1 MEEEQKKKDFIDE
14 NIIKPGI
21 NLDELTTFIESNG
34 KSFETL
40 NLEEMKDLLDKFKN
54 KDKKEEETIIIK
66 EKTKAKILVKED
78 KKEELKKEEPKQ
90 EEIKQEEVKNE
101 EPKKEEPKPDE
112 IKNEEPKKEEP
123 KQDEIKNEE
132 PKEEEIKKEEPKEE
146 EINTQSDNKKSKPK
160 SKDKAQPKD
169 NKQPAPKKDIP
180 LHKGLSFLESY
191 DFKTNTQQN
200 NKLLELAK
208 EKKKIQ
214 ITISEPKKEV
224 AGGFFSKAIFSYRV
238 QCPELGSDVRRTYAD
253 FEWLRNQL
261 YIRYPLRLI
270 PVLAK
275 DSLLKQIGKNLKSEN
290 EENLELRKI
299 RFLNKFME
307 SILEKKILATSPILY
322 EFLIYDEKNMA
333 KYKKFL
339 ENKPYQLE
347 VGLNNLIT
355 VKGNVKCELKENTVN
370 DSEAIYN
377 KSQSLKELYN
387 RIISCIDLCINDF
400 NNLTHR
406 FKEISVYFN
415 QLNKNITAFKY
426 KNADDMKESFNNLKS
441 LFDKWSK
448 NVNSQTEFFNNVVK
462 ENLNYMSLE
471 LNEVS
476 NTFKRYR
483 DYKFEY
489 EDFTVMINIE
499 KSNMVNTYINEELKK
514 EVNKGKTANQI
525 KYNKNKLEQLFS
537 NKNLLLIEEKK
548 RLVTTMHYLIRDY
561 NKLISLHNKKIKEI
575 DELVQKTVVIDFIR
589 EE

>member
-1 MEEEQKKKDFIDE
+1 M
-14 NIIKPGI
+14 N
-21 NLDELTTFIESNG
+21 SN
-34 KSFETL
+34 
-40 NLEEMKDLLDKFKN
+40 NNNN
-54 KDKKEEETIIIK
+54 KQ
-66 EKTKAKILVKED
+66 TKAKKVNKPNNKYLNPFRMNISDDIYDPFEDLFGFENKMFSSFQNVFKDLDLLTEKPKEIE
-78 KKEELKKEEPKQ
+78 KEEIPEKVEKME
-90 EEIKQEEVKNE
+90 
-101 EPKKEEPKPDE
+101 
-112 IKNEEPKKEEP
+112 
-123 KQDEIKNEE
+123 
-132 PKEEEIKKEEPKEE
+132 EEPKEE
-146 EINTQSDNKKSKPK
+146 EINTQSDNKKSKTK

-224 AGGFFSKAIFSYRV
+224 EGGFFSKAIFSYRV
-238 QCPELGSDVRRTYAD
+238 QCPELGSDIRRTYAD

-261 YIRYPLRLI
+261 SIRYPLRLI

>member
-1 MEEEQKKKDFIDE
+1 
-14 NIIKPGI
+14 
-21 NLDELTTFIESNG
+21 
-34 KSFETL
+34 
-40 NLEEMKDLLDKFKN
+40 
-54 KDKKEEETIIIK
+54 
-66 EKTKAKILVKED
+66 
-78 KKEELKKEEPKQ
+78 
-90 EEIKQEEVKNE
+90 
-101 EPKKEEPKPDE
+101 
-112 IKNEEPKKEEP
+112 
-123 KQDEIKNEE
+123 
-132 PKEEEIKKEEPKEE
+132 
-146 EINTQSDNKKSKPK
+146 
-160 SKDKAQPKD
+160 
-169 NKQPAPKKDIP
+169 
-180 LHKGLSFLESY
+180 
-191 DFKTNTQQN
+191 
-200 NKLLELAK
+200 
-208 EKKKIQ
+208 
-214 ITISEPKKEV
+214 
-224 AGGFFSKAIFSYRV
+224 
-238 QCPELGSDVRRTYAD
+238 
-253 FEWLRNQL
+253 
-261 YIRYPLRLI
+261 
-270 PVLAK
+270 
-275 DSLLKQIGKNLKSEN
+275 
-290 EENLELRKI
+290 
-299 RFLNKFME
+299 ME

-471 LNEVS
+471 LNEIN

>member
-1 MEEEQKKKDFIDE
+1 M
-14 NIIKPGI
+14 
-21 NLDELTTFIESNG
+21 
-34 KSFETL
+34 
-40 NLEEMKDLLDKFKN
+40 
-54 KDKKEEETIIIK
+54 
-66 EKTKAKILVKED
+66 
-78 KKEELKKEEPKQ
+78 
-90 EEIKQEEVKNE
+90 
-101 EPKKEEPKPDE
+101 
-112 IKNEEPKKEEP
+112 
-123 KQDEIKNEE
+123 
-132 PKEEEIKKEEPKEE
+132 
-146 EINTQSDNKKSKPK
+146 
-160 SKDKAQPKD
+160 
-169 NKQPAPKKDIP
+169 
-180 LHKGLSFLESY
+180 
-191 DFKTNTQQN
+191 
-200 NKLLELAK
+200 
-208 EKKKIQ
+208 
-214 ITISEPKKEV
+214 
-224 AGGFFSKAIFSYRV
+224 
-238 QCPELGSDVRRTYAD
+238 
-253 FEWLRNQL
+253 
-261 YIRYPLRLI
+261 
-270 PVLAK
+270 
-275 DSLLKQIGKNLKSEN
+275 
-290 EENLELRKI
+290 
-299 RFLNKFME
+299 
-307 SILEKKILATSPILY
+307 
-322 EFLIYDEKNMA
+322 
-333 KYKKFL
+333 
-339 ENKPYQLE
+339 
-347 VGLNNLIT
+347 
-355 VKGNVKCELKENTVN
+355 
-370 DSEAIYN
+370 
-377 KSQSLKELYN
+377 KELYN

>member
-1 MEEEQKKKDFIDE
+1 M
-14 NIIKPGI
+14 
-21 NLDELTTFIESNG
+21 
-34 KSFETL
+34 
-40 NLEEMKDLLDKFKN
+40 
-54 KDKKEEETIIIK
+54 
-66 EKTKAKILVKED
+66 
-78 KKEELKKEEPKQ
+78 
-90 EEIKQEEVKNE
+90 
-101 EPKKEEPKPDE
+101 
-112 IKNEEPKKEEP
+112 
-123 KQDEIKNEE
+123 
-132 PKEEEIKKEEPKEE
+132 
-146 EINTQSDNKKSKPK
+146 
-160 SKDKAQPKD
+160 
-169 NKQPAPKKDIP
+169 
-180 LHKGLSFLESY
+180 
-191 DFKTNTQQN
+191 
-200 NKLLELAK
+200 
-208 EKKKIQ
+208 
-214 ITISEPKKEV
+214 
-224 AGGFFSKAIFSYRV
+224 
-238 QCPELGSDVRRTYAD
+238 
-253 FEWLRNQL
+253 
-261 YIRYPLRLI
+261 
-270 PVLAK
+270 
-275 DSLLKQIGKNLKSEN
+275 
-290 EENLELRKI
+290 
-299 RFLNKFME
+299 
-307 SILEKKILATSPILY
+307 
-322 EFLIYDEKNMA
+322 
-333 KYKKFL
+333 
-339 ENKPYQLE
+339 
-347 VGLNNLIT
+347 
-355 VKGNVKCELKENTVN
+355 N